1 MSTLESIRQR
11 PVLIISILGVAL
23 LLFILTAVDRPQ
35 ELFSDNHTV
44 VKVDGQ
50 KIDYMEYQRRVEE
63 QQEQLRQQGYTNLD
77 AAQVQQYTLQQMVN
91 ETLMNQEIERLGLKV
106 TDKEL
111 TSALLGETP
120 HPYVAQMLQQ
130 MGVPSAQMLYDF
142 AYNPSKNGVD
152 AQQAQQ
158 LQSMWKALESDTEK
172 LLLQQKFM
180 SMFTGALTANKLD
193 AQASYED
200 NASTSTIA
208 YAKADFGQLKDE
220 DFPVS
225 DSEINSL
232 YNQEKNRYRILEPQT
247 VLSYITVDIAPS
259 EADRLAAEKD
269 VEAAVAALKAQ
280 EGTEGVAADSKF
292 YVNRVSATAAKLAT
306 NLRNNLEKLQADT
319 VSVISTYD
327 NRYTIGKFL
336 GSTTAVDSVLLDIA
350 YLNEGVSADSIVATL
365 NSGVKA
371 DSLAAIAQKNDS
383 VWVSMT
389 EPSMTILRDEISQA
403 EAGRFFAP
411 KSAGANPNMAI
422 RVRSK
427 KAPVTV
433 YDIAEITY
441 DVIPSNATVS
451 KLNDD
456 LRKYLAENTNA
467 KAFEENA
474 TKAGYSALTAVVTPS
489 SLSVNG
495 LAESRNAAK
504 WAIDAKKDQ
513 VSGVFKD
520 DKDSRLMAAAVKD
533 VYTGD
538 FVPASNPEVRAYLTN
553 KIRNQKKAESL
564 VAKFQGKGKTVAEY
578 ATVMGVKADTTQVT
592 FGQGYIRNF
601 GMNESALQANV
612 AVAKQGEVRG
622 PIALNNSVVVFD
634 VVSVAN
640 QGRAFNYENDAMVFN
655 QREGVQTF
663 QNQLFN
669 VLLGNKKI
677 ENRIQKF
684 YSER

>member
-11 PVLIISILGVAL
+11 PILIISILGVAL

-35 ELFSDNHTV
+35 ELFTDNHTV
-44 VKVDGQ
+44 VEVDGQ

-63 QQEQLRQQGYTNLD
+63 QQEQLQQQGYTNLD
-77 AAQVQQYTLQQMVN
+77 PAQVQQYTLQQMVN

-120 HPYVAQMLQQ
+120 HPYVGQMLQQ
-130 MGVPSAQMLYDF
+130 MGVPSAQTLYDY
-142 AYNPSKNGVD
+142 AYNSSKNGVD
-152 AQQAQQ
+152 PQQAQQ
-158 LQSMWKALESDTEK
+158 LQAMWKALESDTEK

-193 AQASYED
+193 AQAAYDD

-208 YAKADFGQLKDE
+208 YAKTDFSQLKDE

-232 YNQEKNRYRILEPQT
+232 YNEEKNRYRIQEPQT

-269 VEAAVAALKAQ
+269 VEGAVAALKSQ
-280 EGTEGVAADSKF
+280 EGTEGIAADSKF
-292 YVNRVSATAAKLAT
+292 YVNRVSATASKLAT
-306 NLRNNLEKLQADT
+306 NLKNNLEKLQADT

-327 NRYTIGKFL
+327 NRYTIAKLL
-336 GSTTAVDSVLLDIA
+336 GSATAVDSVLLDIA
-350 YLNEGVSADSIVATL
+350 YLNEGVSTDSIAAVL

-371 DSLAAIAQKNDS
+371 DSVAAIAQKNDS
-383 VWVSMT
+383 VWISLT
-389 EPSMTILRDEISQA
+389 EPSMAILRDEISQA
-403 EAGRFFAP
+403 ETGKFFAT

-433 YDIAEITY
+433 YEIAEITY
-441 DVIPSNATVS
+441 DILPSNATVS
-451 KLNDD
+451 KLNEDI
-456 LRKYLAENTNA
+456 RKFLAENTTA

-474 TKAGYSALTAVVTPS
+474 TKAGYNALTAVVTPS

-495 LAESRNAAK
+495 LPESRNAAK
-504 WAIDAKKDQ
+504 WAIGAEKDE
-513 VSGVFKD
+513 VSGVFRD
-520 DKDSRLMAAAVKD
+520 DKGSRLMAAAVKD

-538 FVPASNPEVRAYLTN
+538 FVPATNPEVRAYLTN
-553 KIRNQKKAESL
+553 KIRNQKKGESL
-564 VAKFQGKGKTVAEY
+564 VAKYQGKGKTVAEY
-578 ATVMGVKADTTQVT
+578 AAAMGVKADTTQVT

-601 GMNESALQANV
+601 GMNEAALQANV

-634 VVSVAN
+634 VVSVSN

-677 ENRIQKF
+677 DNRIQKF

>member
-91 ETLMNQEIERLGLKV
+91 EALMNQEIERLGLKV

-111 TSALLGETP
+111 TSALLGDTP
-120 HPYVAQMLQQ
+120 HPYVGQMLRQ
-130 MGVPSAQMLYDF
+130 MGVPSAQMLYDY

-158 LQSMWKALESDTEK
+158 LQGMWKALEQDTEK

-193 AQASYED
+193 AKAVYED

-208 YAKADFGQLKDE
+208 YAKADFSQLKDD

-225 DSEINSL
+225 DSEISSL
-232 YNQEKNRYRILEPQT
+232 YNQEKNRYRITEPQT
-247 VLSYITVDIAPS
+247 VISYVTVDIAPS
-259 EADRLAAEKD
+259 EADRLAAEKE
-269 VEAAVAALKAQ
+269 VEGAVAALKAQ
-280 EGTEGVAADSKF
+280 EGTEGIAADSKF
-292 YVNRVSATAAKLAT
+292 YVNRVSATASKLAS
-306 NLRNNLEKLQADT
+306 NLKNNLEKIQADT

-327 NRYTIGKFL
+327 NRYTIAKLL
-336 GSTTAVDSVLLDIA
+336 GTTTAVDSVLLDIA
-350 YLNEGVSADSIVATL
+350 YLNEGVKADSI
-365 NSGVKA
+365 
-371 DSLAAIAQKNDS
+371 AAVAQKNDS
-383 VWVSMT
+383 VWASMT
-389 EPSMTILRDEISQA
+389 DPSMTILRDEISQA
-403 EAGRFFAP
+403 ETGRFFAP

-422 RVRSK
+422 KVRSK

-433 YDIAEITY
+433 YDIAEVTY
-441 DVIPSNATVS
+441 DVLPSNATVS

-456 LRKYLAENTNA
+456 LRKFLAENTTT

-495 LAESRNAAK
+495 LPESRNAAK
-504 WAIDAKKDQ
+504 WAIGAKKDE

-538 FVPASNPEVRAYLTN
+538 YVPATNPEVRAYLTN

-564 VAKFQGKGKTVAEY
+564 VAKYQGKGKSVAEY
-578 ATVMGVKADTTQVT
+578 AAAMGVKADTTQVT
-592 FGQGYIRNF
+592 FGQGYVRGF
-601 GMNESALQANV
+601 GMNEGALQANV

-622 PIALNNSVVVFD
+622 PVALNNSVVVFD
-634 VVSVAN
+634 VVSVAE
-640 QGRAFNYENDAMVFN
+640 QGRAFDYANDAMVFN

-669 VLLGNKKI
+669 VLLGNKKV
-677 ENRIQKF
+677 ENRVQKF

>member
-1 MSTLESIRQR
+1 MSTLEQIRKR
-11 PVLIISILGVAL
+11 PVLITSILGVAL

-35 ELFSDNHTV
+35 ELFTDNHTV

-50 KIDYMEYQRRVEE
+50 KIDYMDYQRRVEE

-91 ETLMNQEIERLGLKV
+91 ETLMNKEIERLGLKV
-106 TDKEL
+106 TDTEL
-111 TSALLGETP
+111 TAALMGDTP
-120 HPYVAQMLQQ
+120 HPYVMQMLQQ
-130 MGVPSAQMLYDF
+130 MGVPSAQMLYDA

-158 LQSMWKALESDTEK
+158 LQQMWLALEKDTER

-193 AQASYED
+193 ARAVYED

-208 YAKADFGQLKDE
+208 YAKADFGQLKDD

-225 DSEINSL
+225 DSEISTL
-232 YNQEKNRYRILEPQT
+232 YNQEKNRYRIMEPQT
-247 VLSYITVDIAPS
+247 VISYLTVDIVPS

-269 VEAAVAALKAQ
+269 VEGAIAALKEQ
-280 EGTEGVAADSKF
+280 EGTEGIAGDSKF
-292 YVNRVSATAAKLAT
+292 YVNRVSATGAKLAT
-306 NLRNNLEKLQADT
+306 NLKNALEKIEADT
-319 VSVISTYD
+319 VTVVSTYD
-327 NRYTIGKFL
+327 NRYTIAKLL
-336 GSTTAVDSVLLDIA
+336 GTTTAVDSVLLDIA
-350 YLNEGVSADSIVATL
+350 YLNEGIDVDSIAGCL
-365 NSGVKA
+365 NNGVKA
-371 DSLAAIAQKNDS
+371 DSIAEVMQKNDS
-383 VWVSMT
+383 VWIALT
-389 EPSMTILRDEISQA
+389 DPSMVILRDEISEA
-403 EAGRFFAP
+403 ETGRFFIP
-411 KSAGANPNMAI
+411 KSAGANRNMAV

-433 YDIAEITY
+433 YEIAEVTY

-451 KLNDD
+451 KLNED
-456 LRKYLAENTNA
+456 LRKFLAENTTA
-467 KAFEENA
+467 TAFEENA
-474 TKAGYSALTAVVTPS
+474 TKAGYNALTAVVTPS

-495 LAESRNAAK
+495 LPESRNCSK
-504 WAIDAKKDQ
+504 WAIGAKKGA

-538 FVPASNPEVRAYLTN
+538 FVPATNPEVRAYLTN
-553 KIRNQKKAESL
+553 KIRNQKKGQSL
-564 VAKFQGKGKTVAEY
+564 VDKYAGKGKSVADY
-578 ATVMGVKADTTQVT
+578 AAAMGVKADTTQVT

-612 AVAKQGEVRG
+612 AVAKQGELRG

-640 QGRAFNYENDAMVFN
+640 QGRAFDYENDAMVFN
-655 QREGVQTF
+655 QREGIQTF

-677 ENRIQKF
+677 DNRIQKF

>member
-77 AAQVQQYTLQQMVN
+77 VAQVQQYTLQQMVN

-111 TSALLGETP
+111 TSALMGETP
-120 HPYVAQMLQQ
+120 HPYVAQMLRQ
-130 MGVPSAQMLYDF
+130 MGVPSAQMLYDY

-158 LQSMWKALESDTEK
+158 LQQMWKALEQDTEK

-193 AQASYED
+193 AQAVYED

-208 YAKADFGQLKDE
+208 YAKADFSQLKDD

-225 DSEINSL
+225 DSEISAL
-232 YNQEKNRYRILEPQT
+232 YNQEKNRYRIMEPQT
-247 VLSYITVDIAPS
+247 MISYVTVDIAPS

-269 VEAAVAALKAQ
+269 VEGAVAALKAQ
-280 EGTEGVAADSKF
+280 EGTEGIAADSKF
-292 YVNRVSATAAKLAT
+292 YVNRVSATASKLAT
-306 NLRNNLEKLQADT
+306 NLKNNLEKLQADT

-327 NRYTIGKFL
+327 NRYTIAKLL
-336 GSTTAVDSVLLDIA
+336 GTTTSVDSVLLDLA
-350 YLNEGVSADSIVATL
+350 YLNEGVNADSIIASL
-365 NSGVKA
+365 NAGV
-371 DSLAAIAQKNDS
+371 DSIAEVAQKNDS
-383 VWVSMT
+383 VWVSLT
-389 EPSMTILRDEISQA
+389 DPSMTILRDEISAA
-403 EAGRFFAP
+403 ETGRFFAP
-411 KSAGANPNMAI
+411 KSAGANPNMGI
-422 RVRSK
+422 RVRAK

-433 YDIAEITY
+433 YDIAEVTY
-441 DVIPSNATVS
+441 DVLPSNATVS

-456 LRKYLAENTNA
+456 LRKFLAENKTTA
-467 KAFEENA
+467 AFEENA

-495 LAESRNAAK
+495 LPESRNAAK
-504 WAIDAKKDQ
+504 WAIGAKKNE

-538 FVPASNPEVRAYLTN
+538 YVPATNPEVRAYLTN

-564 VAKFQGKGKTVAEY
+564 VAKYQGKGKSVAEY
-578 ATVMGVKADTTQVT
+578 AAAMGVKADTTQVT

-601 GMNESALQANV
+601 GMNEPALAANV
-612 AVAKQGEVRG
+612 AVAKQGALCG
-622 PIALNNSVVVFD
+622 PLALNNSVVVFD

-640 QGRAFNYENDAMVFN
+640 QGREFNYENDAMVFN

-677 ENRIQKF
+677 DNRIQKF